1 MESLRSQLPE
11 LALTISTPDLSSITQ
26 FFLSKSFTEGS
37 TDGTKEKDT
46 TSVSTDIPSKEQER
60 TRAPLLSDR

>member
-1 MESLRSQLPE
+1 MESLRSQLPD

-37 TDGTKEKDT
+37 TDGNKDKDT
-46 TSVSTDIPSKEQER
+46 TSVSTDIPKEQER